1 MRPAARALLLLAPLF
16 AAAAAGAGRE
26 PVLSQVAL
34 PHGYYWRE
42 LYIPQLTTGP
52 SSAAFMPSGD
62 EIVYAMDGSLWRQKI
77 GTEQANE
84 ITHPAAAYDH
94 QPDASLDGHSVV
106 FTRYDGKGFEL
117 WRHDLESGGEQAL
130 TLNGGVNLEPRIS
143 PDGRQIVFVSTGG
156 TGHFGLKIADLT
168 PAGLAKERFL
178 VSPRESRIDRYYYS
192 SHDHF
197 INPSWSPDGTRVWFV
212 TNTEIP
218 WGTGKICS
226 IAIADA
232 AIACLDKH
240 QLETSWAARPEV
252 GPDGK
257 RILFS
262 NYSGGQW
269 HQLWLTTTDDAA
281 PLPLTYGDFDRRNA
295 RWSRDGKRI
304 AYISNEG
311 GNTSLWIQDTFGGAR
326 TPIKPTDIRRQQPA
340 AFLLIRP
347 VDAAGLRVAARISV
361 LGSDGRWHAP
371 SDRWMHGDELY
382 DHAQFPSE
390 VHYFHCPAEMH
401 ACHVKIPAGKATIH
415 VENGFR
421 RKPALIVREFAAGNT
436 AELPITLEDNDLP
449 PEFGKFFS
457 ADLHVHMNYGGHYRS
472 TPETLLAQQDAEDLD
487 VVYNLLVNKEERI
500 PDISYFRAGGAADPA
515 SGKRMV
521 FHAQEYH
528 TSFWGHMGLLN
539 LEDHYLLPDYT
550 SYRHTA
556 LASPWPHN
564 GAIADLAHAQ
574 GGLVGYVHVADLP
587 IDPPKEKVLSY
598 ELPADVE
605 HGKLDYIEV
614 MGFSDHHITAGI
626 WYRFLNLGYRLPAG
640 AGTDAMANYAS
651 LRGPIGLVRVF
662 LQTGGERTPKA
673 LTTAL
678 KGGHT
683 FVSNSALLG
692 LRIDGKQPGDVL
704 PRAGRFPVRLAMRSP
719 VPMDHLELVQNGRV
733 IKAFK
738 LAGDRTRFDW
748 RGDVDL
754 KGGWVLLRA
763 FNDRAHPWV
772 LDLYPYA
779 TTSPIY
785 VDALAPAA
793 PEDAAYFA
801 AWMDRVIEA
810 ANARGGW
817 NSEQEKS
824 DTLAYLEE
832 ARAKFRTLATKKGI
846 ASP

>member
-1 MRPAARALLLLAPLF
+1 VRAAARALLLLAPLF
-16 AAAAAGAGRE
+16 AAAAAAAGRE

-52 SSAAFMPSGD
+52 SSVAFMPSG
-62 EIVYAMDGSLWRQKI
+62 EELVYSMGGSLWRQKVK
-77 GTEQANE
+77 ANPVLE
-84 ITHPAAAYDH
+84 ITHPVSAYDY
-94 QPDASLDGHSVV
+94 QPDVAPDGRSVV

-117 WRHDLESGGEQAL
+117 WRHDLEGDGEQPL
-130 TLNGGVNLEPRIS
+130 TANGGVNLEPRIS
-143 PDGRQIVFVSTGG
+143 PDGRTIVFVSTAG
-156 TGHFGLKIADLT
+156 TGHFNLKIADLS
-168 PAGLAKERFL
+168 PSGLLNERYL
-178 VSPRESRIDRYYYS
+178 VPPRESKIDRYYYS

-197 INPSWSPDGTRVWFV
+197 INPSWSPDAKRVWYV

-226 IAIADA
+226 VAVADGS
-232 AIACLDKH
+232 IACLDKH
-240 QLETSWAARPEV
+240 QLETSWAARPEI

-262 NYSGGQW
+262 NYHGGQW

-281 PLPLTYGDFDRRNA
+281 PLPLTYGDFDNRNA
-295 RWSRDGKRI
+295 RWSPDGKRI
-304 AYISNEG
+304 AYISNGG
-311 GNTSLWIQDTFGGAR
+311 GNTSLQVQEVFGGA
-326 TPIKPTDIRRQQPA
+326 
-340 AFLLIRP
+340 L
-347 VDAAGLRVAARISV
+347 VARIPRFDRDEPESALLNISATDRAGRAIATRVSV
-361 LGSDGRWHAP
+361 LGSDGRWHGP
-371 SDRWMHGDELY
+371 SGLWMHGDELY
-382 DHAQFPSE
+382 DRAQFPSE
-390 VHYFHCPAEMH
+390 VHYFHCPTPSGCE
-401 ACHVKIPAGKATIH
+401 VVVPVGKTNIH

-421 RKPALIVREFAAGNT
+421 KTPVIIQRDFVSGEHLLQVK
-436 AELPITLEDNDLP
+436 LEDNDLP
-449 PEFGKFFS
+449 PDFGKFLS

-500 PDISYFRAGGAADPA
+500 PDINYFRPGGGADPA
-515 SGKRMV
+515 SGKRLL

-539 LEDHYLLPDYT
+539 LEDHFLLPDYT
-550 SYRHTA
+550 AYRHTA

-564 GAIADLAHAQ
+564 GAIADLAHTQ
-574 GGLVGYVHVADLP
+574 GALVGYVHVADFP

-598 ELPADVE
+598 ELPADVD

-626 WYRFLNLGYRLPAG
+626 WYRFLNLGYRVPAG

-651 LRGPIGLVRVF
+651 LRGPVGLVRVF
-662 LQTGGERTPKA
+662 LETGGERTPQA
-673 LTTAL
+673 LTSAL

-692 LRIDGKQPGDVL
+692 LTIDGKHPGDEL
-704 PRAGRFPVRLAMRSP
+704 SRAGKFPVRLSMRSP
-719 VPMDHLELVQNGRV
+719 VAMDHLELVQNGRV
-733 IKAFK
+733 IKAFR
-738 LAGDRTRFDW
+738 LTNERTRFDW
-748 RGDVDL
+748 SGDVDL
-754 KGGWVLLRA
+754 QGGWVLLRA
-763 FNDRAHPWV
+763 WNDKAHPWV

-785 VDALAPAA
+785 VDAPAPAA
-793 PEDAAYFA
+793 PEDAAYFS
-801 AWMDRVIEA
+801 AWMDRVVEA
-810 ANARGGW
+810 ALARGGW

-832 ARAKFRTLATKKGI
+832 SRAKFRALATKKGN
-846 ASP
+846 ATP